1 MPCFTDVFR
10 ECGGAR
16 CVHGMVQYEACRQQA
31 LSIIQQLILSP
42 QGDDDMATLLGLMH
56 TSPVLSL
63 KLKTH
68 ILKVL
73 MLVHFLFVSQTQ
85 NSHIQNI
92 EICAFLFVSKTQ
104 NIDLLSN
111 LFNSHAWRNI
121 DVVFSVCMIP
131 KSCNSRPCFQY
142 SEKVI
147 EPELCSEKSMDLCM
161 WCLSCSQWRA
171 PFWIHPR
178 AHGTQVGL
186 CTLPFSKSKLFLL
199 HF

>member
-73 MLVHFLFVSQTQ
+73 RLVHFCLSPRHK
-85 NSHIQNI
+85 SHILKI
-92 EICAFLFVSKTQ
+92 LRLVHFSLSHRHKTHIFKILRFVH
-104 NIDLLSN
+104 
-111 LFNSHAWRNI
+111 F
-121 DVVFSVCMIP
+121 
-131 KSCNSRPCFQY
+131 
-142 SEKVI
+142 
-147 EPELCSEKSMDLCM
+147 
-161 WCLSCSQWRA
+161 CLSLK
-171 PFWIHPR
+171 HK
-178 AHGTQVGL
+178 T
-186 CTLPFSKSKLFLL
+186 
-199 HF
+199 